1 MTKTTIRPVSHA
13 DIPDLIALQTALLAE
28 QDAPWQ
34 SAEDIDRLALR
45 GTGARVLMARDAAG
59 AAVGYALMLL
69 KSEPAGGQRYDVA
82 HLFVTRG
89 QRSRGIGRA
98 LLSAAQSLSDG
109 EGRIRLTIGT
119 PPQPVAN
126 LRLTAVY

>member
-1 MTKTTIRPVSHA
+1 MTKTTIRPVTQA
-13 DIPDLIALQTALLAE
+13 DVPDLIALQTALLAE

-45 GTGARVLMARDAAG
+45 GTGERALIARDVSG
-59 AAVGYALMLL
+59 VAVGYAFLML
-69 KSEPAGGQRYDVA
+69 KTEPAGGRRYDVA
-82 HLFVTRG
+82 HLFVL
-89 QRSRGIGRA
+89 RSRRSQGIGRA
-98 LLSAAQSLSDG
+98 LLSAAQALMDG